1 MGKMRFPISKTV
13 IVLVMIVL
21 LSSSYVGGIPQHPS
35 AQEMTESIAAEL
47 VDDVPPLMQ
56 ILTPTAGQVFTDLIV
71 QVTWE
76 ADDLGSGVNHTFLR
90 LDSGNWLN
98 VDGLSGFEAQL
109 LRGGP
114 HNVTLYVLDRA
125 GNHVYDVVNF
135 TIQVAPDAPGSVN
148 ATAGANGIGIS
159 WATPFDG
166 GSPILSYKVFR
177 SLVPGAYGP
186 TPLGNASTARY
197 LDSNV
202 TAGIKYYYVVR
213 ASNAPGDGPVSSEV
227 NAILADG
234 PRPPDAPT
242 ALTATSGMGF
252 VSLSW
257 SLPANQGESSVVAY
271 KVYRTNVQGANP
283 TFPLVT
289 LNNGQRYYIDASL
302 VSGTYYY
309 KVSAVNF
316 AEGPRSNESSTVMDG
331 IEPGSP
337 GTIISMSLIEEAGA
351 IRLSWQ
357 SPPEGASPIF
367 RYLIYRSPTP
377 FDPVLLNSTSST
389 TFEDETVVIGQIF
402 HYWIVAE
409 NGQGQ
414 GPLSAI
420 ISGAVPTPDNGTG
433 GEIILVALVATLL
446 FGGAIV
452 VWMRLRR

>member
-1 MGKMRFPISKTV
+1 M
-13 IVLVMIVL
+13 
-21 LSSSYVGGIPQHPS
+21 
-35 AQEMTESIAAEL
+35 ESFAAEL
-47 VDDVPPLMQ
+47 VDDVPPSVQ
-56 ILTPTAGQVFTDLIV
+56 ILTPTAGQVFTDLKI
-71 QVTWE
+71 QVAWE

-109 LRGGP
+109 LQGGQ
-114 HNVTLYVLDRA
+114 HNVTLYVFDRA
-125 GNHVYDVVNF
+125 GNHAFDLVNF
-135 TIQVAPDAPGSVN
+135 TIQIAPDAPESVN
-148 ATAGANGIGIS
+148 ATAGASGIGIS

-166 GSPILSYKVFR
+166 GSPILSFKVFR
-177 SLVPGAYGP
+177 SLAPGAYGP
-186 TPLGNASTARY
+186 MPLGNASTARY

-202 TAGIKYYYVVR
+202 TAGTKYYYTVR
-213 ASNAPGDGPVSSEV
+213 ASNARGDGPASSEI
-227 NAILADG
+227 NATLVDG

-242 ALTATSGMGF
+242 ALTVNSGMGF

-283 TFPLVT
+283 TFPLVI

-316 AEGPRSNESSTVMDG
+316 AEGPRSNESNAEVDG

-337 GTIISMSLIEEAGA
+337 GTIVGMGLIEEASA
-351 IRLSWQ
+351 IKLSWQ

-367 RYLIYRSPTP
+367 RYLIYRSLTP
-377 FDPVLLNSTSST
+377 FDPVLLNSTAST
-389 TFEDETVVIGQIF
+389 TYQDEAVVGGLTF

-414 GPLSAI
+414 GPLSAML
-420 ISGAVPTPDNGTG
+420 SGTIQTPDDGIG
-433 GEIILVALVATLL
+433 DEVILASALVVLL
-446 FGGAIV
+446 TIGGIFV
-452 VWMRLRR
+452 VWMRRQK